1 MTTLSVTE
9 ARAKLLSLARG
20 LAEKPGE
27 GVEVTLRGKP
37 VLAILPFELY
47 ETLMETMEVL
57 SDAAQAELL
66 RKSLKELRQGKAIP
80 WEKARKGLGL

>member
-9 ARAKLLSLARG
+9 ARAKLLSLARVLG
-20 LAEKPGE
+20 EKPGE

-37 VLAILPFELY
+37 VLAILPFALY
-47 ETLMETMEVL
+47 ETLLETMEVL

-80 WEKARKGLGL
+80 WEKAKKGLGL